1 MQKLWFSIFDFS
13 FNYKGNEPSFIPT
26 ESFDW
31 AKELSANAGIIK
43 DELLRYLEKNNLESY
58 FNSSMVAKKDS
69 WKTIAL
75 KTWSIELYKNQK
87 EFPFTTALLN
97 KYPQIISASFNLL
110 EPESS
115 ILPHCGDT
123 NAIYRCHM
131 GLEIPAPLPHCGFK
145 VKNESHSWEYSKWL
159 VFMDAYQHEAWN
171 NTKKPRYIF
180 LMDVLRDEFS
190 TKKNRVVSTVLTSLF
205 LQKRL
210 EKYKFLGMFHHPALA
225 KLITK
230 LLRPFALLATKF
242 ANRYKLF

>member
-13 FNYKGNEPSFIPT
+13 FNYKGNEPSFISA
-26 ESFDW
+26 EGFDW
-31 AKELSANAGIIK
+31 AKELSGNVEKIRE
-43 DELLRYLEKNNLESY
+43 ELAAYLQKKKLDSY
-58 FNSSMVAKKDS
+58 FNSSMVSQKGT

-75 KTWSIELYKNQK
+75 KTWSIELYKNQT

-131 GLEIPAPLPHCGFK
+131 GLEIPAPLPDCGFK
-145 VKNESHSWEYSKWL
+145 VNAEERSWEYGKWL
-159 VFMDAYQHEAWN
+159 IFMDAYRHEAWN

-180 LMDVLRDEFS
+180 LMDVLRDEFKP
-190 TKKNRVVSTVLTSLF
+190 KKNRVVSTVLTSLF

-210 EKYKFLGMFHHPALA
+210 EKYRFLAAFHHPTLA
-225 KLITK
+225 KIATK
-230 LLRPFALLATKF
+230 SLRPFALMATK
-242 ANRYKLF
+242 AVNLFKIY